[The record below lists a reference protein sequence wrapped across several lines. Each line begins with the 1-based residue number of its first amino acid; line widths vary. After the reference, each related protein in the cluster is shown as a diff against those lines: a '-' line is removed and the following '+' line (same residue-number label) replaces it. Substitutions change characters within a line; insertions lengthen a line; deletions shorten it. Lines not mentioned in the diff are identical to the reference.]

1 MFGKQKVIC
10 HVCNGK
16 RKIPKGQ
23 ELPKVC
29 SGCAADLVN
38 PTIETRNIAALVEKE
53 AGGVMGDLV
62 MVILT
67 DKRLI
72 FKKGLDLPEIGGGG
86 LHGVV
91 SMQAAIA
98 YDTAMAIAKAIR
110 GPQPTVIRPELVYTT
125 VESLASIQ
133 EEAVGMTKRNSKIT
147 INTKDGETFTMIL
160 PNKEAAEWV
169 TELNKH
175 IM

>member
-1 MFGKQKVIC
+1 MFGKQKVTC

-38 PTIETRNIAALVEKE
+38 STTETRNIAALVEKE
-53 AGGVMGDLV
+53 AGGVKGDLV

-72 FKKGLDLPEIGGGG
+72 FKKGIDLPEIDGG
-86 LHGVV
+86 LHGMANMHV
-91 SMQAAIA
+91 AIA
-98 YDTAMAIAKAIR
+98 YDTARAIAEAIR
-110 GPQPTVIRPELVYTT
+110 GPQPAVIRPELVYTT

-147 INTKDGETFTMIL
+147 INTKDGEVFTMIL
-160 PNKEAAEWV
+160 PNKEAAEWIR
-169 TELNKH
+169 ELNKH
-175 IM
+175 IK